1 MLRFSRYLLVILLCQ
16 QLPAQEPAT
25 EPEKNRNQPAI
36 LEITDDIELDPD
48 VQYGA
53 IRVLRSGVR
62 INGNGAW
69 LIGPGA
75 QAGQRPS
82 EYRGTAILAEG
93 VSHVTL
99 RNVNARGWE
108 TGLVVRNARGWLI
121 ENCNFSD
128 NFHDPD
134 FGWGENGRRG
144 GIVLEQV
151 SESVL
156 LRNRANRVWDGC
168 VLVKSNDNLLDGN
181 DFSHCSNTCLKLW
194 TACRN
199 SIRDNVLSHGIRL
212 TPGEVHARDSTCV
225 LIESGS
231 NGNSLIRNDCTYG
244 GDGIFVRVLNGWCST
259 GNLFEKN
266 DCSYANN
273 NGVECWAQENSFVS
287 NTANH
292 CSYGFWM
299 GGSDKTRLINNE
311 ASFNGLPDGQHNS
324 PHLPEQGHAGIVF
337 MFGPSSHTLVRGNR
351 CEGNNGAGIAIVGD
365 LASRGQK
372 WQAWHWVVDGNHL
385 ISNRWGIYAKHAAWL
400 VFTANQFENNQ
411 TDKMLDEDVLQVED
425 RDGQTQPVASGA
437 GPLRLE
443 VLGPASVMAGTEAEW
458 RAIVHGAASAEPLSF
473 QWDLQQ
479 GLLRTG
485 PGIRQRFNQPGFY
498 RLGVNVTVGQQTEL
512 AWRDVYVV
520 GADEVSGTE
529 GELSNWTLTDF
540 QERVRSAEQKSRMQ
554 ITADHQEKLVG
565 NSSLGVTIDPY
576 AGFRVALKWTAPMKE
591 ARQVSDQQR
600 LSFWLKSINED
611 VTGWQGG
618 PFLTLHGASGEE
630 CLLEPAEGRDLMRE
644 LDDNEGRDGWRL
656 FEIPLGGD
664 TRWNRI
670 GKLPATVTGISL
682 SFDSWG
688 APPLKLWIDGLDI
701 DRPPQPAVIP

>member
-1 MLRFSRYLLVILLCQ
+1 MLRFSRYLLVILLCH
-16 QLPAQEPAT
+16 QLPAKEPAT

-36 LEITDDIELDPD
+36 LEVTDDIELDPD

-69 LIGPGA
+69 LLGPGA

-108 TGLVVRNARGWLI
+108 TGLIVRDAQGWLI

-151 SESVL
+151 SKSVL

-199 SIRDNVLSHGIRL
+199 SIRDNVLSYGIRL
-212 TPGEVHARDSTCV
+212 APGEVHARDSTCV

-231 NGNSLIRNDCTYG
+231 NGNSLIRNDCTHG

-273 NGVECWAQENSFVS
+273 NGIECWAQENTFVS

-311 ASFNGLPDGQHNS
+311 ASFNGLSDGQHNS

-372 WQAWHWVVDGNHL
+372 WKAWHWVVDGNHL
-385 ISNRWGIYAKHAAWL
+385 IGNRWGIYAKHAAWL

-443 VLGPASVMAGTEAEW
+443 VQGPASVMAGTAAEW
-458 RAIVHGAASAEPLSF
+458 RAIVHGAASAQPMSF
-473 QWDLQQ
+473 QWDLQAGQ
-479 GLLRTG
+479 LHTG

-498 RLGVNVTVGQQTEL
+498 RLGVNVTIGQQTEL

-529 GELSNWTLTDF
+529 SELSHWTLTDF

-554 ITADHQEKLVG
+554 MTADHQEKLVG

-576 AGFRVALKWTAPMKE
+576 AGFRVALKWTAPME
-591 ARQVSDQQR
+591 ESRQVSDQHR

-618 PFLTLHGASGEE
+618 PFLTLHGALGEE

-688 APPLKLWIDGLDI
+688 APPLKLWIDGLNI
-701 DRPPQPAVIP
+701 DRPPQPPVIP

>member
-1 MLRFSRYLLVILLCQ
+1 
-16 QLPAQEPAT
+16 
-25 EPEKNRNQPAI
+25 
-36 LEITDDIELDPD
+36 
-48 VQYGA
+48 
-53 IRVLRSGVR
+53 
-62 INGNGAW
+62 
-69 LIGPGA
+69 
-75 QAGQRPS
+75 
-82 EYRGTAILAEG
+82 
-93 VSHVTL
+93 
-99 RNVNARGWE
+99 
-108 TGLVVRNARGWLI
+108 
-121 ENCNFSD
+121 
-128 NFHDPD
+128 
-134 FGWGENGRRG
+134 
-144 GIVLEQV
+144 
-151 SESVL
+151 
-156 LRNRANRVWDGC
+156 
-168 VLVKSNDNLLDGN
+168 
-181 DFSHCSNTCLKLW
+181 
-194 TACRN
+194 
-199 SIRDNVLSHGIRL
+199 
-212 TPGEVHARDSTCV
+212 V

-231 NGNSLIRNDCTYG
+231 NGNSLIRNDCTHG

-273 NGVECWAQENSFVS
+273 NGIECWAQENTFVS

-311 ASFNGLPDGQHNS
+311 ASFNGLSDGQHNS

-372 WQAWHWVVDGNHL
+372 WKAWHWVVDGNHL
-385 ISNRWGIYAKHAAWL
+385 IGNRWGIYAKHAAWL

-443 VLGPASVMAGTEAEW
+443 VQGPASVMAGTEAEW
-458 RAIVHGAASAEPLSF
+458 RAIVHGAASAQPLSF

-618 PFLTLHGASGEE
+618 PFLTLHGALGEE

-688 APPLKLWIDGLDI
+688 APPLKLWIDGLNI

>member
-36 LEITDDIELDPD
+36 LEITDDIELDSD

-411 TDKMLDEDVLQVED
+411 TDKMLDEDVLQVDD

-485 PGIRQRFNQPGFY
+485 PGFRQRFNQPGFY

-520 GADEVSGTE
+520 GADDVSGTE

-576 AGFRVALKWTAPMKE
+576 AGFRVALKWTAPME
-591 ARQVSDQQR
+591 ESRQVSDQQR